1 MSFMEKL
8 RTKNM
13 SDGKKTIL
21 ELENRINVL
30 EKEVEL
36 LKTVVSHN
44 DEASKK
50 ASKEMKII
58 FYEWLNGKPYQEDK
72 DDEGK

>member
-1 MSFMEKL
+1 
-8 RTKNM
+8 M

-36 LKTVVSHN
+36 LKTVAN
-44 DEASKK
+44 EQTKEATT
-50 ASKEMKII
+50 EMKIML
-58 FYEWLNGKPYQEDK
+58 YEWLNGKLYEEDR
-72 DDEGK
+72 

>member
-36 LKTVVSHN
+36 LKTVAN
-44 DEASKK
+44 EQTKEATT
-50 ASKEMKII
+50 EMKIML
-58 FYEWLNGKPYQEDK
+58 YEWLNGKLYEEDR
-72 DDEGK
+72 